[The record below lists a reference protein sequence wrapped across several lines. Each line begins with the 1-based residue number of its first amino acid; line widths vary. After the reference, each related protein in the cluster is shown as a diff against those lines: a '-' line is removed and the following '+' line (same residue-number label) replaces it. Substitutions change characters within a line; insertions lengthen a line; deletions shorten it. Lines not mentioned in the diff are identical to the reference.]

1 MRMKLTELFQKKE
14 FVITGE
20 VGPVK
25 GCSRINGGPPPAYIQ
40 EALDIKDY
48 VHAVNV
54 TDNQGASMR
63 LGALAASVLT
73 RQFGLEPIFQIT
85 CRDRNRLAI
94 QSDLLAACTL
104 GIDNVLCLTGDHI
117 KVGDHKTAKPVFDI
131 DSVHMLKIASGLNAG
146 YDMMGNKLSQASN
159 LALGAA
165 ANPNFEPLDL
175 QLIKMENKV
184 KAGCQFFQT
193 QPVYEPKKFEIFMKK
208 AEKLGAPVMFGMV
221 VIKSPGM
228 AKFIN
233 DNVTGIHVPAAWIKE
248 MDGVP
253 KEQYKKKAT
262 EMTIKLLKELAP
274 MCQGIHFMPFG
285 WSDIIPEVL
294 AAIKPSFPK

>member
-1 MRMKLTELFQKKE
+1 MKLTELFQKKT

-25 GCSRINGGPPPAYIQ
+25 GCSRLNGGPPPDYIQ
-40 EALDIKDY
+40 EALNIKDH

-54 TDNQGASMR
+54 TDNQGAAMR

-73 RQFGLEPIFQIT
+73 KQFGLEPIFQIT

-117 KVGDHKTAKPVFDI
+117 KIGDHKSAKPVFDI
-131 DSVHMLKIASGLNAG
+131 DSVQMLKIAAGLNAG
-146 YDMMGNKLSQASN
+146 QDMMGNQLSQATN

-175 QLIKMENKV
+175 QIIKMEKKV
-184 KAGCQFFQT
+184 AAGCEFFQT
-193 QPVYEPKKFEIFMKK
+193 QPVYEPRKFEMFMKK
-208 AEKLGAPVMFGMV
+208 VERLGVPVMFGMV

-228 AKFIN
+228 ATFIN
-233 DNVTGIHVPAAWIKE
+233 ENVTGITVPEAWTNQ
-248 MDGVP
+248 MAGVP
-253 KEQYKKKAT
+253 KADYKKKAT
-262 EMTIKLLKELAP
+262 AMTIELLKEIAP

-294 AAIKPSFPK
+294 DAIRPYFPQ

>member
-1 MRMKLTELFQKKE
+1 MKLTELFQQKT

-25 GCSRINGGPPPAYIQ
+25 GCSRLNGGPPPDYIQ
-40 EALDIKDY
+40 EALNIKDH
-48 VHAVNV
+48 VHAVNI
-54 TDNQGASMR
+54 TDNQGAAMR

-73 RQFGLEPIFQIT
+73 KQFGLEPIFQIT

-117 KVGDHKTAKPVFDI
+117 KIGDHKSAKPVFDI
-131 DSVHMLKIASGLNAG
+131 DSVQMLKIAAGLNAG
-146 YDMMGNKLSQASN
+146 HDMMGNKLSQATN

-175 QLIKMENKV
+175 QIMKMEKKV
-184 KAGCQFFQT
+184 AAGCKFFQT
-193 QPVYEPKKFEIFMKK
+193 QPVYEPKKFEVFMKK
-208 AEKLGAPVMFGMV
+208 VEKLGVPVMFGMV
-221 VIKSPGM
+221 VIKSPSM

-233 DNVTGIHVPAAWIKE
+233 DNVTGITVPEAWIQE
-248 MDGVP
+248 MASVP
-253 KEQYKKKAT
+253 KADYKKKAT
-262 EMTIKLLKELAP
+262 AMTIDLLKEIAP

-294 AAIKPSFPK
+294 AAIRPSFPK

>member
-1 MRMKLTELFQKKE
+1 MKLTELFQKKT

-25 GCSRINGGPPPAYIQ
+25 GCSRLNGGPPPDYIQ
-40 EALDIKDY
+40 EALNIKDY

-54 TDNQGASMR
+54 TDNQGAAMR

-73 RQFGLEPIFQIT
+73 KQFGLEPIFQIT

-117 KVGDHKTAKPVFDI
+117 KVGDHKSAKPVFDI
-131 DSVHMLKIASGLNAG
+131 DSVQMLKIAAGLNAG
-146 YDMMGNKLSQASN
+146 HDMMGNQLSQATN

-165 ANPNFEPLDL
+165 ANPNFDPLDL
-175 QLIKMENKV
+175 QLLKMAKKV
-184 KAGCQFFQT
+184 DAGCEFFQT
-193 QPVYEPKKFEIFMKK
+193 QPVYEPKKFEVFMEK
-208 AEKLGAPVMFGMV
+208 AAKLGVPIMFGMV

-233 DNVTGIHVPAAWIKE
+233 DNVTGITVPEAWVKE
-248 MDGVP
+248 LDSVP
-253 KEQYKKKAT
+253 KADYKKKAT
-262 EMTIKLLKELAP
+262 AMTIDLLKEIAP

-294 AAIKPSFPK
+294 EAIRPYFPQ

>member
-1 MRMKLTELFQKKE
+1 MKLTELFQKKTY
-14 FVITGE
+14 VVTGE

-25 GCSRINGGPPPAYIQ
+25 GCSRLNGGPPPDYIQ
-40 EALDIKDY
+40 EALNIKDY
-48 VHAVNV
+48 VHAVNI
-54 TDNQGASMR
+54 TDNQGAAMR

-73 RQFGLEPIFQIT
+73 KQFGLEPIFQIT

-117 KVGDHKTAKPVFDI
+117 KVGDHKSAKPVFDI
-131 DSVHMLKIASGLNAG
+131 DSVQMLKIAAGLNAG
-146 YDMMGNKLSQASN
+146 HDMMGNKLSQATD

-165 ANPNFEPLDL
+165 ANPNFDPLDL
-175 QLIKMENKV
+175 QLLKMEKKV
-184 KAGCQFFQT
+184 DAGCQFFQT
-193 QPVYEPKKFEIFMKK
+193 QPVYEPKKFEVFMQK
-208 AEKLGAPVMFGMV
+208 AAKLGVPIMFGMV

-233 DNVTGIHVPAAWIKE
+233 ENVTGITVPESWIKE
-248 MDGVP
+248 LDSVP
-253 KEQYKKKAT
+253 KTDYKKKAT
-262 EMTIKLLKELAP
+262 AMTIDLLKEIAP

-294 AAIKPSFPK
+294 EAIRPYLPK

>member
-1 MRMKLTELFQKKE
+1 MKLTELFQKKTY
-14 FVITGE
+14 VITGE

-25 GCSRINGGPPPAYIQ
+25 GCSRLNGGPPPDYIQ
-40 EALDIKDY
+40 EALNIKDHVY
-48 VHAVNV
+48 AVNV
-54 TDNQGASMR
+54 TDNQGAAMR
-63 LGALAASVLT
+63 LGALAASVLAK
-73 RQFGLEPIFQIT
+73 QFGLEPIFQIT

-117 KVGDHKTAKPVFDI
+117 KIGDHKSAKPVFDI
-131 DSVHMLKIASGLNAG
+131 DSVQMLKIAAGLNAG
-146 YDMMGNKLSQASN
+146 HDMMGNKLSQATN

-175 QLIKMENKV
+175 QIMKMEKKV
-184 KAGCQFFQT
+184 AAGCEFFQT
-193 QPVYEPKKFEIFMKK
+193 QPVYEPKKFEVFMKK
-208 AEKLGAPVMFGMV
+208 VEKLGVPVMFGMV

-233 DNVTGIHVPAAWIKE
+233 DNVTGITVPEAWIQK
-248 MDGVP
+248 MAGVP
-253 KEQYKKKAT
+253 KADYKKQAT
-262 EMTIKLLKELAP
+262 AMTIDLLKEVAP

-294 AAIKPSFPK
+294 AAIRPYLPR

>member
-1 MRMKLTELFQKKE
+1 MKLTELFAKKTY
-14 FVITGE
+14 VITGE

-25 GCSRINGGPPPAYIQ
+25 GCSRVNGGPPPDYIQ
-40 EALDIKDY
+40 EALNIKDY

-54 TDNQGASMR
+54 TDNQGATMR
-63 LGALAASVLT
+63 LGALAASVLVK
-73 RQFGLEPIFQIT
+73 QYGLEPIFQLT

-117 KVGDHKTAKPVFDI
+117 RIGDHKAAKPVFDI
-131 DSVHMLKIASGLNAG
+131 DSVQMLQIAKGLNEG
-146 YDMMGNKLSQASN
+146 RDMVGNPLTQPTN

-165 ANPNFEPLDL
+165 VNPNFEPLEL
-175 QLIKMENKV
+175 QLLKMEKKI
-184 KAGCQFFQT
+184 KAGAEFFQT
-193 QPVYEPKKFEIFMKK
+193 QPVYEPQKFERFMKQV
-208 AEKLGAPVMFGMV
+208 EGFGVPIMFGMV
-221 VIKSPGM
+221 VVKSPGM

-233 DNVTGIHVPAAWIKE
+233 ENVTGISVPEAWIKE
-248 MDGVP
+248 MASVP
-253 KEQYKKKAT
+253 KEQYKAKAT
-262 EMTIKLLKELAP
+262 EMTIRLLKEIAP

-294 AAIKPSFPK
+294 AAIKPVLPQ